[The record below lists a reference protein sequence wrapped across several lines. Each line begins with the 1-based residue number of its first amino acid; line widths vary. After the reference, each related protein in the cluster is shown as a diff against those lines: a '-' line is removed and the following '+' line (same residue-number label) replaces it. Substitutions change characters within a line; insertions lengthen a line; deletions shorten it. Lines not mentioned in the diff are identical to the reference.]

1 MSLYFFRISTG
12 RYSGAADQP
21 YEFED
26 RAAAWTEMTE
36 VCANLLGSIARN
48 LKPNANGAWS
58 CSTRT
63 RSRSSASAWSAR
75 PCADDRERA
84 TVNGR
89 QRVQIREFRFIAREK
104 CATAVV

>member
-48 LKPNANGAWS
+48 LKPNAKWS
-58 CSTRT
+58 MELLDENKEQVFRISLVSEAVC
-63 RSRSSASAWSAR
+63 
-75 PCADDRERA
+75 CADS
-84 TVNGR
+84 
-89 QRVQIREFRFIAREK
+89 
-104 CATAVV
+104 TAGGD

>member
-48 LKPNANGAWS
+48 LKPNAKWS
-58 CSTRT
+58 MELLDENKEPVFRISLI
-63 RSRSSASAWSAR
+63 S
-75 PCADDRERA
+75 E
-84 TVNGR
+84 TVGCKIMPR
-89 QRVQIREFRFIAREK
+89 
-104 CATAVV
+104 

>member
-48 LKPNANGAWS
+48 LKPNAKWS
-58 CSTRT
+58 MELLDENKEPVFRISLV
-63 RSRSSASAWSAR
+63 S
-75 PCADDRERA
+75 E
-84 TVNGR
+84 TVGCKITPR
-89 QRVQIREFRFIAREK
+89 
-104 CATAVV
+104 

>member
-36 VCANLLGSIARN
+36 VCANLLASIARN
-48 LKPNANGAWS
+48 LKPNAKWS
-58 CSTRT
+58 MELLDENKQPVFRISLVGE
-63 RSRSSASAWSAR
+63 SRKAH
-75 PCADDRERA
+75 DG
-84 TVNGR
+84 TG
-89 QRVQIREFRFIAREK
+89 
-104 CATAVV
+104 